1 MKNNIKYFRKKNNLT
16 LLELAHICNIS
27 AGYLSHLENGS
38 RGNPS
43 FTVMSKIANALNENI
58 TDIFLN

>member
-27 AGYLSHLENGS
+27 TGYLSHLENGS
-38 RGNPS
+38 RCNPS
-43 FTVMSKIANALNENI
+43 FAVMSKIANALNKNI
-58 TDIFLN
+58 TEIFLN